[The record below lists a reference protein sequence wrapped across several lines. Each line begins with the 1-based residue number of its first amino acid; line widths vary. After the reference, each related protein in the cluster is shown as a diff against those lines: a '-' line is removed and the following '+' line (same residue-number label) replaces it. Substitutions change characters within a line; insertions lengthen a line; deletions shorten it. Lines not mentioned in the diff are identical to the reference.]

1 MKLRVTLLIVAVLA
15 AGCGDKQQKA
25 DVEAASKAAPQV
37 TEVQVA
43 TAESRPMELSLLV
56 TGSLTPDE
64 SVNLGFEVAGKLE
77 SVRTD
82 FGQTVRK
89 GQILAQLDRRE
100 LQFQVDRGNAALAQA
115 LARIGLSPGQE
126 GSSPETTPAIRQA
139 SAQLDDARS
148 KFESARKLVDSG
160 DIAKERF
167 TELEKQFRA
176 REAALQATRDEL
188 QTQLASIQGMR
199 AELSMAKKRLADTT
213 LYAPFD
219 GAVTARMASP
229 GQFLK
234 ENTPVVTIV
243 KPWPLRLRVEIPE
256 SAVSGVRQGT
266 TLAFSTDAAPGAE
279 FQAVV
284 RELNP
289 TLDAQ
294 SRSLTAEA
302 RLIRSD
308 PRLKPGMFVQVRLIT
323 AKNARTTMVPRQAIY
338 TVAGLTKLFV
348 VRDGKSFEHKV
359 QPGLV
364 DGDWVEVSAAVQP
377 GDKVAISNVQNLIDG
392 GAVSVR

>member
-1 MKLRVTLLIVAVLA
+1 MKLRVTLLSVALLT
-15 AGCGDKQQKA
+15 AGCSKKQPQA
-25 DVEAASKAAPQV
+25 DVEAASKSAPAP
-37 TEVQVA
+37 EVQVA
-43 TAESRPMELSLLV
+43 AAESRPMERSLMV

-77 SVRTD
+77 TVRTD
-82 FGQTVRK
+82 FGQNVRK
-89 GQILAQLDRRE
+89 GQVLAELDRRE

-126 GSSPETTPAIRQA
+126 GSSPESTPAIRQA
-139 SAQLDDARS
+139 AAQLDDARS

-176 REAALQATRDEL
+176 REAALQATRNEL
-188 QTQLASIQGMR
+188 QTQLASIQGMQ
-199 AELSMAKKRLADTT
+199 AELSLAKKRLADTI

-219 GAVTARMASP
+219 GAVTGRLASP

-256 SAVSGVRQGT
+256 SAVGGVRRGT
-266 TLAFSTDAAPGAE
+266 TLSFTTDAAPGAE

-308 PRLKPGMFVQVRLIT
+308 ARLKPGMFVQVRLIT
-323 AKNARTTMVPRQAIY
+323 VKNERTTMVPRQAIY

-348 VRDGKSFEHKV
+348 VRDGKAFEHKV

-364 DGDWVEVSAAVQP
+364 DGDWVEVPAAVQP